1 MLYLSSLKKEKSF
14 FLSRLKS
21 DVSLFEINGKSPF
34 NLLAA
39 VKKFGSIDVDICIG
53 STHKLPVRLVAQKLP
68 EDVAAQRRRKAK
80 SNRDRRCKPSKESLM
95 LLGWQIFITNVCR
108 KMWSAQNV
116 CEVYGLRWRIEIIFK
131 SWKSY
136 FHMADVPKANV
147 MRIKAY
153 IYSALIFVTL
163 FQALIF
169 NTVSANTKR
178 HSYGYISLLRLC
190 KFFKEQLWAIALVL
204 QKKIAFENFIH
215 QMIYH
220 SCYEKRRN
228 RICYPEIIAAL
239 S

>member
-21 DVSLFEINGKSPF
+21 DVSLFDINGKSPF

-53 STHKLPVRLVAQKLP
+53 STYKLPVRLVAQKLP

-80 SNRDRRCKPSKESLM
+80 SNRDRRCKPNKQTLM

-108 KMWSAQNV
+108 KIWSAQNV

-163 FQALIF
+163 FHALVF
-169 NTVSANTKR
+169 NSVSAKTKR

-190 KFFKEQLWAIALVL
+190 KFFKEQLWVIALVL

-228 RICYPEIIAAL
+228 RICYPQIMAAL

>member
-1 MLYLSSLKKEKSF
+1 MLYLSSLKREKSF

-21 DVSLFEINGKSPF
+21 DVSLFEINAKSPF

-39 VKKFGSIDVDICIG
+39 VNKFGSIDVDICIG

-80 SNRDRRCKPSKESLM
+80 SNRDRRCKPSKESLI
-95 LLGWQIFITNVCR
+95 LLGWQIFITNVGR
-108 KMWSAQNV
+108 KIWSAQNV

-163 FQALIF
+163 FHALVF
-169 NTVSANTKR
+169 NSVSAKTKR
-178 HSYGYISLLRLC
+178 HSYGDISLLRLC
-190 KFFKEQLWAIALVL
+190 KFVKEQLWVIALVL
-204 QKKIAFENFIH
+204 QKKITFENFIH

-228 RICYPEIIAAL
+228 RICYPQIMAAL

>member
-1 MLYLSSLKKEKSF
+1 VLYLSSLKKEKSF

-178 HSYGYISLLRLC
+178 HSYGYIVGNSTC
-190 KFFKEQLWAIALVL
+190 TT
-204 QKKIAFENFIH
+204 
-215 QMIYH
+215 
-220 SCYEKRRN
+220 EKD
-228 RICYPEIIAAL
+228 RI
-239 S
+239 